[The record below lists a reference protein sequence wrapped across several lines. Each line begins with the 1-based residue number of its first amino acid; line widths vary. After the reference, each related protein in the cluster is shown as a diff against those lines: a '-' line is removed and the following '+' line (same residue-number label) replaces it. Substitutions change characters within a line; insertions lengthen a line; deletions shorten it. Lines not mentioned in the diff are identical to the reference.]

1 MVLCGLYVTLVGPIV
16 YKPVHLIFYET
27 WKRRITVLVQAFL
40 SHAVVDQFN
49 SLSKMQYLMT
59 GKCHNVDSL
68 LQFCYE

>member
-1 MVLCGLYVTLVGPIV
+1 MSSCSERSFITWEHV
-16 YKPVHLIFYET
+16 VHAAHT